1 MQRPSVTVF
10 FRRTL
15 AAVTVALLALMAP
28 LPAAF
33 AHDSLISSSPEDGQ
47 SFETVPE
54 EIKLTF
60 TDTPIALGSE
70 IKVQDEEGKDWAI
83 GDVEIVDNVATQPIG
98 PDAPGG
104 KYTVTWR
111 VVSSDS
117 HPIEGVFEF
126 TAASGGAGGAE
137 VSTAQPV
144 ESPSAESGSQ
154 DQVSDTQEAPTTFP
168 TSFVVIMGVILVV
181 LVIIIG
187 VLARKRLG
195 RNDDA
200 G

>member
-1 MQRPSVTVF
+1 MQRASAAVSI
-10 FRRTL
+10 RRAL
-15 AAVTVALLALMAP
+15 AALFVALLGLMVP
-28 LPAAF
+28 VSAAS
-33 AHDSLISSSPEDGQ
+33 AHDSLTDSSPKDGQ
-47 SFETVPE
+47 NLQSVPDA
-54 EIKLTF
+54 IKLTF
-60 TDTPIALGSE
+60 TKPPIALGSE

-83 GDVEIVDNVATQPIG
+83 GEVEIVDNVATQAIS

-117 HPIEGVFEF
+117 HPIEGTFEF
-126 TAASGGAGGAE
+126 TAATGGPGGAE
-137 VSTAQPV
+137 VTSPQPV
-144 ESPSAESGSQ
+144 ESPSAEAGSEGQ
-154 DQVSDTQEAPTTFP
+154 TVDPDEPPTVFPTT
-168 TSFVVIMGVILVV
+168 FVVIMGAVLVV

-187 VLARKRLG
+187 IMARRRLG

>member
-1 MQRPSVTVF
+1 MQRASAAVSI
-10 FRRTL
+10 RRAL
-15 AAVTVALLALMAP
+15 AALFVALLAVMVP
-28 LPAAF
+28 VSAAY
-33 AHDSLISSSPEDGQ
+33 AHDSLAESSPKDGQ
-47 SFETVPE
+47 SLQRVPDA
-54 EIKLTF
+54 IKLTF

-70 IKVQDEEGKDWAI
+70 IKVQDEEGKDWGI
-83 GDVEIVDNVATQPIG
+83 GEVEIVDKVATQAIS

-126 TAASGGAGGAE
+126 TAATGGPGGAE
-137 VSTAQPV
+137 VSSQQPV
-144 ESPSAESGSQ
+144 ESPSAEAGSEG
-154 DQVSDTQEAPTTFP
+154 QVADPDEAPTVFP
-168 TSFVVIMGVILVV
+168 TAFVVIMGAVLVV

-187 VLARKRLG
+187 ITARRRLG